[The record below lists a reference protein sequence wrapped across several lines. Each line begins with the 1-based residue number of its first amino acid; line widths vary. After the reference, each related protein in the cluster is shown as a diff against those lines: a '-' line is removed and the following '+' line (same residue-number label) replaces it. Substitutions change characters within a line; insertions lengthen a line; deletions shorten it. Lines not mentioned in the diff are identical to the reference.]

1 MARST
6 KPKFKIQRRL
16 GVELPGLGKEGALKK
31 RNFPPGQHG
40 MRRRKLSDYAVHLI
54 EKQKVLYHYGLKEK
68 QLLNY
73 VRKAKQGASGSW
85 VESMISTL
93 ERRLDNVIFRLS
105 FVPSIA
111 AARQLVSHGHVRV
124 NGKKVDVRGYSVK
137 VGDVI
142 ELTDNGYKTE
152 GYQRA
157 LQHPRL
163 AEIPSCFILETKEE
177 NKKHGKVEALPTIAE
192 LPFDLNL
199 GLIAEFY
206 WKVKS

>member
-1 MARST
+1 MARSK

-73 VRKAKQGASGSW
+73 VSKAKKVASGSW

-93 ERRLDNVIFRLS
+93 ERRLDNVIFRLN
-105 FVPSIA
+105 FVSSIA
-111 AARQLVSHGHVRV
+111 AARQLVSHGHVKV
-124 NGKKVDVRGYSVK
+124 NGKKVNVRGYSVQP
-137 VGDVI
+137 GDSI

-152 GYQRA
+152 AYQRA

-163 AEIPSCFILETKEE
+163 TEVPSCYIVETKAEE
-177 NKKHGKVEALPTIAE
+177 KKQGKVEALPTPAE
-192 LPFDLNL
+192 LPFTLDF

-206 WKVKS
+206 WKIKS